1 MIRHT
6 TGYSTH
12 HQLSPMVDL
21 KLRVRRMQCYRRA
34 PEYDGVRCDAVVN
47 ATLSGGG
54 VEMYNGVG
62 VGCDL

>member
-1 MIRHT
+1 
-6 TGYSTH
+6 
-12 HQLSPMVDL
+12 MVDL